1 MCERARVPKCH
12 PESLDNVHKGT
23 IAKQFGGKNVLICL
37 LLMMGICW
45 KDRNTGSQQLHRGA
59 GSSRSKESQ
68 KRSQNRAIMFTFAFT
83 QTRIFLKEKV
93 KHLCNREN
101 KESSSS
107 SSQSVELT
115 LSAKQALGRAPGSL
129 SISPLPTVESN

>member
-1 MCERARVPKCH
+1 M
-12 PESLDNVHKGT
+12 PESLDYVHKGT
-23 IAKQFGGKNVLICL
+23 IAKQFGRKNALICL

-45 KDRNTGSQQLHRGA
+45 KDGNIDSQQLHRGA
-59 GSSRSKESQ
+59 GSSRSKERQ

-93 KHLCNREN
+93 EHLCNREN

-107 SSQSVELT
+107 SSHSIELT
-115 LSAKQALGRAPGSL
+115 LSAKQALGRASGSL
-129 SISPLPTVESN
+129 SISPLPTVKSN